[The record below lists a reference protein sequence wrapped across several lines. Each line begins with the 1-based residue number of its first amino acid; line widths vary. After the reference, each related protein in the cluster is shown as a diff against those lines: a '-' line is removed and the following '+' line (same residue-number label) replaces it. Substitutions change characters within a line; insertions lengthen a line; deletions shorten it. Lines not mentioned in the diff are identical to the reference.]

1 MNNLANLIKVLLLYI
16 YRLNPDYDQA
26 MNNLGNLL
34 KDQDELPEAERLL
47 ERAVEIR

>member
-1 MNNLANLIKVLLLYI
+1 MMLMTAMILSS
-16 YRLNPDYDQA
+16 LNPDYDQA

-34 KDQDELPEAERLL
+34 KDQEELPEAERLL